1 MELVTIR
8 NPGSAAAEAYRTLRT
23 NLMFS
28 SVDQPVSTLLVT
40 SPARA
45 EEKSSVLA
53 NLAVAFAQGGHS
65 TILVDSDLR
74 RPAQHVIWG
83 ANNERGLTTMM
94 LEDSALADP
103 PLIQTGIDGLQLL
116 PSGPLPPTPADILG
130 GQRMG
135 EVIGL
140 LRARAS
146 YVLFDGPPV
155 LAVTDAALLGSQLD
169 GVLLVI
175 RAGHTRREHAAR
187 AREALERVHVRIVGA
202 VLDNAPRANIA
213 SSYAAAG
220 QTGA

>member
-1 MELVTIR
+1 MELVTVR
-8 NPGSAAAEAYRTLRT
+8 DPGSTAAEAYRTLRT

-28 SVDQPVSTLLVT
+28 SVERPVSTLLVT
-40 SPARA
+40 SPARPD
-45 EEKSSVLA
+45 EKSIVLA
-53 NLAVAFAQGGHS
+53 NLAVTFAQGGHS

-74 RPAQHVIWG
+74 RPAQHGIWSVG
-83 ANNERGLTTMM
+83 NERGLTTMM
-94 LEDSALADP
+94 LEESALADP
-103 PLIQTGIDGLQLL
+103 PLVPTGVAGLQLL
-116 PSGPLPPTPADILG
+116 PSGPLPPTPADLLG
-130 GQRMG
+130 GQRMA

-146 YVLFDGPPV
+146 YVLFDSPPV

-202 VLDNAPRANIA
+202 VLDNAPRASVA

>member
-1 MELVTIR
+1 MELVTVR
-8 NPGSAAAEAYRTLRT
+8 HPGSAAAEAFRTLRT

-28 SVDQPVSTLLVT
+28 SVDRPVSTLLVT
-40 SPARA
+40 SPARPD
-45 EEKSSVLA
+45 EKSVVLA
-53 NLAVAFAQGGHS
+53 NLAVTFAQGGHS

-74 RPAQHVIWG
+74 RPAQHQIWG
-83 ANNERGLTTMM
+83 AGNERGLTTMM
-94 LEDSALADP
+94 LEESALADP
-103 PLIQTGIDGLQLL
+103 PLVPTGVDGLQLL
-116 PSGPLPPTPADILG
+116 PSGPLPPTPADLLG
-130 GQRMG
+130 GQRMSD
-135 EVIGL
+135 VIGL

-146 YVLFDGPPV
+146 YVLFDSPPV

-202 VLDNAPRANIA
+202 VLDNAPRGSVA

-220 QTGA
+220 QSGA